1 MSEEEKWQQ
10 TLNEIL
16 FGKNGDPMGLLSDVQ
31 PAAQTAKATSPVEQN
46 FQEIND
52 FYEEHLREPDIQ
64 STEILEHRLAA
75 RLQSYKS
82 RPALANAV
90 RRLDVYG
97 LLKEKTG
104 EACTQNSEQSTVPHS
119 LDDILSNDETGL
131 LGQVDPSIYKIEHVR
146 NQAPDQRNWP
156 EEIASRKPC
165 EDFYKFEKLFR
176 DVERGIANR
185 QVQTAR
191 FQSERQVNP
200 GDIFI
205 LSGLLCY
212 VDGVLKKSEGA
223 KRRSVS
229 RVRENPRL
237 RVIFENG
244 VETNILKRSLARA
257 LYKDPHGRRIIPS
270 ADSVVDGF
278 RGITSKDHLTG
289 CIYVLASET
298 KSPVLADL
306 KRQGRLVKIG
316 FSTQAVE
323 ERIRNAEKD
332 PTYLEAP
339 VRILASLDCYNLNP
353 QKVEHL
359 IHAFLAKQ
367 RINMTLISS
376 KGEPYKPTEWFA
388 VDRDTAI
395 AVAQHIVADD
405 IMEYRMDNTTGRL
418 KKIS

>member
-1 MSEEEKWQQ
+1 M
-10 TLNEIL
+10 
-16 FGKNGDPMGLLSDVQ
+16 
-31 PAAQTAKATSPVEQN
+31 
-46 FQEIND
+46 
-52 FYEEHLREPDIQ
+52 
-64 STEILEHRLAA
+64 
-75 RLQSYKS
+75 
-82 RPALANAV
+82 
-90 RRLDVYG
+90 
-97 LLKEKTG
+97 
-104 EACTQNSEQSTVPHS
+104 
-119 LDDILSNDETGL
+119 
-131 LGQVDPSIYKIEHVR
+131 
-146 NQAPDQRNWP
+146 
-156 EEIASRKPC
+156 
-165 EDFYKFEKLFR
+165 
-176 DVERGIANR
+176 
-185 QVQTAR
+185 
-191 FQSERQVNP
+191 
-200 GDIFI
+200 
-205 LSGLLCY
+205 
-212 VDGVLKKSEGA
+212 
-223 KRRSVS
+223 
-229 RVRENPRL
+229 
-237 RVIFENG
+237 
-244 VETNILKRSLARA
+244 
-257 LYKDPHGRRIIPS
+257 
-270 ADSVVDGF
+270 VDGF